1 MIKFKNIKSS
11 IWIRNYHIPPAAAAI
26 SEEQSVNYVFV
37 WWMADAV
44 FVVIYIHQ
52 VDSRNDLGRDDSTI
66 DIIVVIIIII
76 VVIIHFSWS

>member
-1 MIKFKNIKSS
+1 
-11 IWIRNYHIPPAAAAI
+11 
-26 SEEQSVNYVFV
+26 
-37 WWMADAV
+37 MADAV
-44 FVVIYIHQ
+44 FVVICIHQ